1 MIDLSNKYFRT
12 ESDEQSNRLLRIAV
26 AQGYHLPKGIAALIG
41 NRIFKFTGFPYKA
54 VSFPENI
61 SANEAVI
68 DYADAFGDE
77 DRELKEIL
85 DRSTRFCRAHGYS
98 ILRIYADEN
107 DNEYSGSAFAKTVD
121 GGNIKTETR
130 LPKPRKVTLEEIEQR
145 FGCPIAVSYTHLTLP
160 TIRLV

>member
-85 DRSTRFCRAHGYS
+85 DR
-98 ILRIYADEN
+98 
-107 DNEYSGSAFAKTVD
+107 
-121 GGNIKTETR
+121 
-130 LPKPRKVTLEEIEQR
+130 
-145 FGCPIAVSYTHLTLP
+145 
-160 TIRLV
+160 